1 MPYFLVCNPGLAN
14 ETYYPLKPGK
24 NTIGRAR
31 DNDIVLLHGS
41 LSRHHA
47 EVFAIYYPPGE
58 SSKTAAENNAC
69 ITIRDRQ
76 SLNGTFINRTRVQN
90 SEIQTGEIIT
100 LGKVNFKLIYAV
112 NDAQTYTIPGSSAA
126 NISDR
131 ESDTQ

>member
-1 MPYFLVCNPGLAN
+1 MPHFLVCNLKTAN

-47 EVFAIYYPPGE
+47 EIVAIYYSDNKSTTPVME
-58 SSKTAAENNAC
+58 DDAC

-76 SLNGTFINRTRVQN
+76 SLNGTYINHTKVQN
-90 SEIQTGEIIT
+90 GKINVGDVIT
-100 LGKVNFKLIYAV
+100 LGKINFKLINATH
-112 NDAQTYTIPGSSAA
+112 DLAAQAIPGSSVLDMSYR
-126 NISDR
+126 NS
-131 ESDTQ
+131 ETQ